1 MAEYM
6 IHALKGNP
14 EGGQTVVSDAN
25 PLPTTGN
32 LAAAGYASVPT
43 ITISASPNYDAA
55 DIAGGIISLTTVN
68 NSTGRPVKL
77 TSMTLTDDGNQG
89 PALTFMF
96 FKATPAAGTYTDNEA
111 LVWGAG
117 DLANLVGV
125 VRVLAADWI
134 TVVSEKILNL
144 GDIGQIMPVA
154 ATTLFMLIH
163 VDATWNAGGTAD
175 LKITFGFEHM

>member
-68 NSTGRPVKL
+68 NSTGRPVEL
-77 TSMTLTDDGNQG
+77 FT
-89 PALTFMF
+89 
-96 FKATPAAGTYTDNEA
+96 
-111 LVWGAG
+111 
-117 DLANLVGV
+117 V
-125 VRVLAADWI
+125 VREMMPPAISAA
-134 TVVSEKILNL
+134 S
-144 GDIGQIMPVA
+144 
-154 ATTLFMLIH
+154 
-163 VDATWNAGGTAD
+163 
-175 LKITFGFEHM
+175 